1 MKRRLLLEAISK
13 TPKEQFDA
21 AKVQEG
27 QEVLGVAFI
36 TNHQATKVAKMGKK
50 PFNLPAAFVA
60 SQLSTSWAKR
70 TLLRL
75 PAVLS
80 SSFLAVSPVGRNHL
94 NACFSEFSVERV
106 AVIGF
111 VAD

>member
-1 MKRRLLLEAISK
+1 
-13 TPKEQFDA
+13 
-21 AKVQEG
+21 VQEG

-60 SQLSTSWAKR
+60 SQLST
-70 TLLRL
+70 
-75 PAVLS
+75 VLS